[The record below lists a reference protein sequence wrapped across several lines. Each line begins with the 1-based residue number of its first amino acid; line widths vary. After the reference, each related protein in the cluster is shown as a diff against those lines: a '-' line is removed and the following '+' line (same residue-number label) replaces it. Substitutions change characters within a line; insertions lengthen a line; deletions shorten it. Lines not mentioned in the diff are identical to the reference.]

1 MLRQVIIYSN
11 LASDVL
17 VSFTMLTYRQS
28 TYNVQVSDTMWCSV
42 LLMLPAQYVEQGL
55 CKGWMSDC
63 LSQQSTAA
71 CSGIAA
77 DFAEHPLGRRYQ
89 STAVGALQA
98 QAAATALQQAPVLS
112 SKHEQ
117 QHPDIQRKRLNT
129 ELFAKRSRKRWR
141 YQVEEKAVDNA
152 SDVRF

>member
-1 MLRQVIIYSN
+1 VVLSIID
-11 LASDVL
+11 AARIVCGA
-17 VSFTMLTYRQS
+17 R
-28 TYNVQVSDTMWCSV
+28 SV
-42 LLMLPAQYVEQGL
+42 QGL
-55 CKGWMSDC
+55 NVC
-63 LSQQSTAA
+63 LSVCPNNRLRHAAGLLLTLLST
-71 CSGIAA
+71 
-77 DFAEHPLGRRYQ
+77 Q

-129 ELFAKRSRKRWR
+129 ELLAKRSRKWWR